1 MTSKERLSRYLAGES
16 VDRRPNLTIVGS
28 VVTQYTGISVE
39 EYCKNG
45 KKMAESAAL
54 AADDLRLDYIQ
65 VASDLAREAEGFGSE
80 LSFFPDKLPNVHK
93 PAIDDIAD
101 VAGLRPLNVADVRR
115 LSDLV
120 EATAYAK
127 TLRTDVEPMTLVVGP
142 ATVAG
147 NIRGMQ
153 DLLVDLYDDEEACRE
168 LFTITTETALNL
180 IRALADVG
188 ATALYV
194 ADPVASL
201 LSPAQYREMI
211 LPCHKRIFAEMAK
224 FGMHSRLH
232 MCGNTEAILPD
243 SAGCGAQIL
252 DIDHAVDFGKA
263 LDAAAGRCILNGNI
277 DPVADVFSCD
287 AAHTK
292 AKMLATAASVGNAR
306 AMFMPGCELPT
317 KTPLKNVR
325 AIADALDEIGG

>member
-65 VASDLAREAEGFGSE
+65 VASDLAGEAEGFGSE

-120 EATAYAK
+120 EATA
-127 TLRTDVEPMTLVVGP
+127 
-142 ATVAG
+142 
-147 NIRGMQ
+147 
-153 DLLVDLYDDEEACRE
+153 
-168 LFTITTETALNL
+168 
-180 IRALADVG
+180 
-188 ATALYV
+188 
-194 ADPVASL
+194 
-201 LSPAQYREMI
+201 
-211 LPCHKRIFAEMAK
+211 
-224 FGMHSRLH
+224 
-232 MCGNTEAILPD
+232 
-243 SAGCGAQIL
+243 
-252 DIDHAVDFGKA
+252 
-263 LDAAAGRCILNGNI
+263 
-277 DPVADVFSCD
+277 
-287 AAHTK
+287 
-292 AKMLATAASVGNAR
+292 
-306 AMFMPGCELPT
+306 
-317 KTPLKNVR
+317 
-325 AIADALDEIGG
+325 